1 MGERD
6 DFYRA
11 KAEECEA
18 GARETPDPRQ
28 RDQWLKMAADWR
40 SMVLGPL
47 RPLRTTTRRGSDWPT
62 APRACRMPGIAG

>member
-18 GARETPDPRQ
+18 RARETPDPRQ

-40 SMVLGPL
+40 SMVLGP
-47 RPLRTTTRRGSDWPT
+47 PPPPANDD
-62 APRACRMPGIAG
+62 